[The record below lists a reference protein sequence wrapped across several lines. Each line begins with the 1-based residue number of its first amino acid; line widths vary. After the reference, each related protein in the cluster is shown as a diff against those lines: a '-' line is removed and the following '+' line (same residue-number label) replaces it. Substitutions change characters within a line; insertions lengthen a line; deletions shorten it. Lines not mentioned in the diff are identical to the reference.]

1 MSRQAKTNKVALY
14 GLHERPNRA
23 RVIALDESTKQ
34 ERHARGVVRNA
45 VYDRQT
51 CA

>member
-14 GLHERPNRA
+14 GLHERPNGA
-23 RVIALDESTKQ
+23 QVIALDESAKQ
-34 ERHARGVVRNA
+34 ERLARGVARNA
-45 VYDRQT
+45 VYDQQT